1 MVFVSDAG
9 GHQGKIIP
17 ALSYYAPKIAAAL
30 TPSNVGTA
38 LQLGSFAY
46 DLYRDRRVWNRED
59 TAYRRAVAD
68 MDLAGLNTFG
78 GSVSAAGSS
87 AAGASAFANYV
98 ANRQLAQ
105 RDREIDI
112 QRDLANEQ
120 IRSSRQS
127 SLGRT
132 LGFNVSNFLSGK
144 HLLTALEL
152 ASYLIPAAGVGG
164 AAVRGVRR
172 GYRIGRTLGNLGR
185 LGNG

>member
-1 MVFVSDAG
+1 MVFISDAG
-9 GHQGKIIP
+9 NHQGKIVP
-17 ALSYYAPKIAAAL
+17 ALSYYGPKIAAAL
-30 TPSNVGTA
+30 APANVGAA

-46 DLYRDRRVWNRED
+46 DIYRDQRVWNRED
-59 TAYRRAVAD
+59 TAYRRAVHD

-98 ANRQLAQ
+98 ANRQLMQ
-105 RDREIDI
+105 RDRELDI

-120 IRSSRQS
+120 IRASKQS

-132 LGFNVSNFLSGK
+132 LGFNVSNFLSSK

-152 ASYLIPAAGVGG
+152 ASYLIPAAGAGG
-164 AAVRGVRR
+164 AAFRSGRR
-172 GYRIGRTLGNLGR
+172 LYQSYKLGR
-185 LGNG
+185 MLDG